1 MARADQTRRL
11 VREAQAGDRAAFD
24 ELAARFRER
33 VERFVR
39 SQLGVRVHQTFEVE
53 DILQE
58 TWLRAFQSLG
68 AFEWRDEE
76 SFVHWLC
83 VIAENNIRHAAR
95 QVRHGPTA
103 PLTDDPRG
111 EEASGGTSLRRDERF
126 DRLQAALDELDADS
140 RKVIVLAR
148 IEGLPI
154 KEVAKRM
161 GRSPNATSI
170 LLYRAA
176 IKLKERFGDTESLS
190 LPLRRL
196 VDRGSTDES

>member
-1 MARADQTRRL
+1 
-11 VREAQAGDRAAFD
+11 
-24 ELAARFRER
+24 
-33 VERFVR
+33 
-39 SQLGVRVHQTFEVE
+39 
-53 DILQE
+53 
-58 TWLRAFQSLG
+58 
-68 AFEWRDEE
+68 
-76 SFVHWLC
+76 
-83 VIAENNIRHAAR
+83 VIAENNIRQAAR
-95 QVRHGPTA
+95 QVRHGSMA
-103 PLTDDPRG
+103 PLTGDPGG

-126 DRLQAALDELDADS
+126 DRLQAALDELDPDS

-190 LPLRRL
+190 LPLRRP
-196 VDRGSTDES
+196 VDRGSSDES